1 MLLTDNM
8 KALVDRLPG
17 GPGRVTAYLTTP
29 NLALGGKTPMELLRT
44 EVGQQQVLSELQAHL
59 DCGPP

>member
-1 MLLTDNM
+1 MLLTDSV

-17 GPGRVTAYLTTP
+17 GSGRVAAYLTTP
-29 NLALGGKTPMELLRT
+29 NFALGGKTPMELLQT
-44 EVGQQQVLSELQAHL
+44 EDGRQQVLSELQAHL